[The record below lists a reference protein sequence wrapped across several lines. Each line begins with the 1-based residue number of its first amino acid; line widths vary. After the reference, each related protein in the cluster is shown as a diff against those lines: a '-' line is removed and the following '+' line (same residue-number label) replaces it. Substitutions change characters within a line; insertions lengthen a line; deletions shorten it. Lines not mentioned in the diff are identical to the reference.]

1 MSILGR
7 IGTAIFGGRASVGR
21 PNPPSHGGEPE
32 EKQSA
37 KYGTLAEGRNMAREL
52 ERDNKKEEAQEEG
65 AKVPVAHYSTRY
77 WNKPMRR
84 SRRGMSRDAFL
95 GERFI
100 RGHLRELSEDIEG
113 AGERGK
119 HSLFQMERRELRQTG
134 EYHHLVKHMEQARDK
149 RLEELKDGGASDSD
163 VRRFESKWQ
172 RRYGKPLR
180 KMGFTLRRSR
190 LIRT

>member
-1 MSILGR
+1 
-7 IGTAIFGGRASVGR
+7 
-21 PNPPSHGGEPE
+21 
-32 EKQSA
+32 
-37 KYGTLAEGRNMAREL
+37 MAREL
-52 ERDNKKEEAQEEG
+52 EKQNEQEEAQEEG
-65 AKVPVAHYSTRY
+65 ATVSRAHYSTRY

-84 SRRGMSRDAFL
+84 IRRGMSRDALL

-100 RGHLRELSEDIEG
+100 RGHLRELSENVEE
-113 AGERGK
+113 AGEQGK
-119 HSLFQMERRELRQTG
+119 HSLFQMGRRQLRQTG

-149 RLEELKDGGASDSD
+149 RLEELKEGGATDRD

-190 LIRT
+190 LIRI